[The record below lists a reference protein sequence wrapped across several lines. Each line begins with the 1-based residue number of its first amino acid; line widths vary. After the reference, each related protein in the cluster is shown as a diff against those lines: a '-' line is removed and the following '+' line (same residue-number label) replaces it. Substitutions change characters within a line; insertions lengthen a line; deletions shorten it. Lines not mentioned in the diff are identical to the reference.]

1 MFGIIGKEGVIK
13 VVILIIIILITLT
26 LGHPHPKWVAVI
38 ICASLIYGVLS
49 PIISARRLYFLSIAS
64 SHSALLAVVLAI
76 PLAKICLN
84 EYFWS
89 ILIGISLLYCVCY
102 AIEKGIDVD
111 VATAIFVSFTSSASV
126 IAMYLVLTNYPIETD
141 LWSIIL
147 GDPLLVNWYDVYY
160 TMIIAVIT
168 VVVVLLTYKEQ
179 ISIGIEKDCATLS
192 GINVKLYDIL
202 LYTIL
207 GVATISMIKIVGFV
221 LQHVLIALPSAIS
234 MVLAKNSKSMLTTS
248 IVVSLTSGLIGL
260 NLAILTNQAPSGV
273 IGLLMFG
280 IYVIT
285 LIIRRGS
292 YG

>member
-1 MFGIIGKEGVIK
+1 MFGIKEVIK
-13 VVILIIIILITLT
+13 VIILALIIFITITL
-26 LGHPHPKWVAVI
+26 GYHHPKWVAVI

-49 PIISARRLYFLSIAS
+49 PIISARKLYFLSIAS

-84 EYFWS
+84 EYLWS

-102 AIEKGIDVD
+102 AIEKGIDID

-126 IAMYLVLTNYPIETD
+126 IAMYLVLTNYPVETD

-160 TMIIAVIT
+160 TMIIAIIT
-168 VVVVLLTYKEQ
+168 VMIVLLTYREQ

-207 GVATISMIKIVGFV
+207 GIATISMIKIVGFV

-234 MVLAKNSKSMLTTS
+234 MLLAKNSKSMLITS
-248 IVVSLTSGLIGL
+248 IVVSLTSGLVGL

-285 LIIRRGS
+285 LIIRRWS
-292 YG
+292 YE

>member
-1 MFGIIGKEGVIK
+1 MFGIKEVIK
-13 VVILIIIILITLT
+13 VIILALIIFITITL
-26 LGHPHPKWVAVI
+26 GYHHPKWVAII

-49 PIISARRLYFLSIAS
+49 PIISARKLYFLSIAS

-84 EYFWS
+84 EYLWS

-102 AIEKGIDVD
+102 AIEKGIDID

-126 IAMYLVLTNYPIETD
+126 IAMYLVLTNYPVETD

-160 TMIIAVIT
+160 TMIIAIIT
-168 VVVVLLTYKEQ
+168 VMIVLLTYREQ

-207 GVATISMIKIVGFV
+207 GIATISMIKIVGFV

-234 MVLAKNSKSMLTTS
+234 MLLAKNSKSMLITS
-248 IVVSLTSGLIGL
+248 IVVSLTSGLVGL

-285 LIIRRGS
+285 LIIRRWS
-292 YG
+292 YE

>member
-1 MFGIIGKEGVIK
+1 MFGIKEVIK
-13 VVILIIIILITLT
+13 VIILALIIFITITL
-26 LGHPHPKWVAVI
+26 GYHHPKWVAVI

-49 PIISARRLYFLSIAS
+49 PIISARKLYFLSIAS

-84 EYFWS
+84 EYLWS

-102 AIEKGIDVD
+102 AIEKGIDID

-126 IAMYLVLTNYPIETD
+126 IAMYLVLTNYPVETD

-160 TMIIAVIT
+160 TMIIAIIT
-168 VVVVLLTYKEQ
+168 VMIVLLTYREQ

-207 GVATISMIKIVGFV
+207 GIATISMIKIVGFV

-234 MVLAKNSKSMLTTS
+234 MLLAKN
-248 IVVSLTSGLIGL
+248 
-260 NLAILTNQAPSGV
+260 
-273 IGLLMFG
+273 
-280 IYVIT
+280 
-285 LIIRRGS
+285 
-292 YG
+292 

>member
-1 MFGIIGKEGVIK
+1 MFGIKEVIK
-13 VVILIIIILITLT
+13 VIILALIIFITITL
-26 LGHPHPKWVAVI
+26 GYHHPKWVAVI

-49 PIISARRLYFLSIAS
+49 PIISARKLYFLSIAS

-84 EYFWS
+84 EYLWS

-102 AIEKGIDVD
+102 AIEKGIDID

-126 IAMYLVLTNYPIETD
+126 IAMYLVLTNYPVETD

-160 TMIIAVIT
+160 TMIIAIIT
-168 VVVVLLTYKEQ
+168 VMIVLLTYREQ
-179 ISIGIEKDCATLS
+179 VSIGIEKDCATLS

-207 GVATISMIKIVGFV
+207 GIATISMIKIVGFV

-234 MVLAKNSKSMLTTS
+234 MLLAKNSKSMLITS
-248 IVVSLTSGLIGL
+248 IVVSLTSGLVGL

-285 LIIRRGS
+285 LIIRRWS
-292 YG
+292 YE